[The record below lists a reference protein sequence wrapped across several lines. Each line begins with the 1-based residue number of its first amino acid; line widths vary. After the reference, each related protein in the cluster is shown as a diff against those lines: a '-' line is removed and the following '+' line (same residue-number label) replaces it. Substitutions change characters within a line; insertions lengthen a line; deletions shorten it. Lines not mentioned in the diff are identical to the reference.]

1 MSMYGTYLGFNLP
14 LSTSAA
20 LVASRPRVWPLASTT
35 YHLRSISLPLGTKV
49 LISLLP
55 SKNAKTAAQ
64 SALPMASAHG
74 KNFPPTSKQ
83 SCSGEDCGVCPPRGS
98 RLCGKFFP
106 VPQKAPVRSNPNQE
120 SDRL

>member
-55 SKNAKTAAQ
+55 LKTRKLRRNAPGPMHLHMGFHIHPLPNTPVRVRTAA
-64 SALPMASAHG
+64 
-74 KNFPPTSKQ
+74 PTPLK
-83 SCSGEDCGVCPPRGS
+83 GP
-98 RLCGKFFP
+98 
-106 VPQKAPVRSNPNQE
+106 
-120 SDRL
+120 